1 MEWNDIEEESV
12 LKQTDKDDNVEEEL
26 EEDVVEED
34 RVCMFYVIDK
44 ITGILENDE
53 EVGSN
58 YHANSMKIQL
68 EKFKDELIYNLGVNT
83 LNNH

>member
-1 MEWNDIEEESV
+1 MERNDIEEERV
-12 LKQTDKDDNVEEEL
+12 LKQTDKDDNVEE
-26 EEDVVEED
+26 DVVEDD

>member
-1 MEWNDIEEESV
+1 MERNDIEEESV

-44 ITGILENDE
+44 ITGIIN
-53 EVGSN
+53 
-58 YHANSMKIQL
+58 NS
-68 EKFKDELIYNLGVNT
+68 DN
-83 LNNH
+83 

>member
-1 MEWNDIEEESV
+1 MERNDIEEESV
-12 LKQTDKDDNVEEEL
+12 LKQTDKDDNV

>member
-1 MEWNDIEEESV
+1 MERNDIEEERV
-12 LKQTDKDDNVEEEL
+12 LKQTDKDDNV

>member
-1 MEWNDIEEESV
+1 MERNDIEEESV
-12 LKQTDKDDNVEEEL
+12 LKQTDKDDNVEE
-26 EEDVVEED
+26 DVVEDD